1 LLVLTKKYIEM
12 TLENTAVS
20 NQLNELLAQVK
31 ETTEYFL
38 GYPVSKDFDYSELMP
53 FLQYPMNNLGDPFV
67 KSTYKVDSRQMER
80 EVVHFFAELFRAN
93 QDNVWGYVTNGGSEG
108 NLYGL
113 YVAREL
119 YPNAMV
125 YFSEAT
131 HYSIQKN
138 VTLLNMEYVI
148 VRSQENGEIDYSD
161 LKEAIRY
168 NRHRPVV
175 VVANIGTTM
184 TEAKDNIGTIKELV
198 GEMAIEKHYI
208 HADAALAGGFAPFV
222 SPRPSFDFVD
232 GCDSIS
238 VSGHKFIGSPMPS
251 GVVIVKKDNRDR
263 IAKKIAYI
271 GSSDAT
277 ITGSRNGHSPLFL
290 WYAIKKLGVEGFA
303 KRTAHSLQVAEYT
316 EKRLNEIGVKAWRN
330 PNAITV
336 VFPSP
341 SDDVRSKWQLA
352 TEKGNSHII
361 CMPNV
366 TTTQIDEFVSDVLA
380 SS

>member
-1 LLVLTKKYIEM
+1 M
-12 TLENTAVS
+12 TLENIAVS

-80 EVVHFFAELFRAN
+80 EVVHFFAELFRAD

-184 TEAKDNIGTIKELV
+184 TEAKDNIGTIKALV

-222 SPRPSFDFVD
+222 SPRPSFDFAD

-263 IAKKIAYI
+263 VAKKIAYI

-341 SDDVRSKWQLA
+341 SDDVRGKWQLA

-366 TTTQIDEFVSDVLA
+366 TPTQIDEFVSDVLA

>member
-1 LLVLTKKYIEM
+1 M

-80 EVVHFFAELFRAN
+80 EVVHFFAELFRAD

-184 TEAKDNIGTIKELV
+184 TEAKDNIATIKELV
-198 GEMAIEKHYI
+198 SEMAIEKHYI

-222 SPRPSFDFVD
+222 TPRPSFDFVD

-290 WYAIKKLGVEGFA
+290 WYAIKKLGMEGFA

-316 EKRLNEIGVKAWRN
+316 QKRLNEIGVKAWRN

-366 TTTQIDEFVSDVLA
+366 TTVQIDEFVSDVLV

>member
-1 LLVLTKKYIEM
+1 M

-80 EVVHFFAELFRAN
+80 EVVHFFAELFRAD

-161 LKEAIRY
+161 LKEAVRY

-175 VVANIGTTM
+175 VVANVGTTM
-184 TEAKDNIGTIKELV
+184 TEAKDNIATIKELV

-222 SPRPSFDFVD
+222 TPRPSFDFVD

-251 GVVIVKKDNRDR
+251 GVVVVKKDNRDR

-290 WYAIKKLGVEGFA
+290 WYAIKKLGVDGFA
-303 KRTAHSLQVAEYT
+303 KRTAHSLQVAAYT

-366 TTTQIDEFVSDVLA
+366 TTTQIDEFVADVLV

>member
-1 LLVLTKKYIEM
+1 MDISTRLNDLL
-12 TLENTAVS
+12 S
-20 NQLNELLAQVK
+20 QVK

-38 GYPVSKDFDYSELMP
+38 GYPVAKDFDYSELMP

-80 EVVHFFAELFRAN
+80 EVVHFFADLFRAN
-93 QDNVWGYVTNGGSEG
+93 PENVWGYVTNGGSEG
-108 NLYGL
+108 TLYGL

-148 VRSQENGEIDYSD
+148 IRSQENGEIDYAD

-175 VVANIGTTM
+175 VVANVGTTM
-184 TEAKDNIGTIKELV
+184 TEAKDNIGLIKNMMTD
-198 GEMAIEKHYI
+198 MAIEKHYI
-208 HADAALAGGFAPFV
+208 HADGALAAGFAPFV
-222 SPRPSFDFVD
+222 DPRPSFDFVD

-251 GVVIVKKDNRDR
+251 GVVVVKKDNRDR
-263 IAKKIAYI
+263 VAKKIAYI

-290 WYAIKKLGVEGFA
+290 WYAIKKLGIDGFA
-303 KRTAHSLQVAEYT
+303 KRTAHSLQVAAYT
-316 EKRLNEIGVKAWRN
+316 EQKLNAIGVKAWRN
-330 PNAITV
+330 LNAVTV
-336 VFPSP
+336 IFPTP
-341 SDDVRSKWQLA
+341 SEEVCWKWQLA
-352 TEKGNSHII
+352 TEKGMSHII

-366 TTTQIDEFVSDVLA
+366 SMSQIDEFVADVIN
-380 SS
+380 SNK

>member
-1 LLVLTKKYIEM
+1 M
-12 TLENTAVS
+12 TLENIAVS

-80 EVVHFFAELFRAN
+80 EVVHFFAELFRAD

-184 TEAKDNIGTIKELV
+184 TEAKDNIGTIKALV

-222 SPRPSFDFVD
+222 SPRPSFDFAD

-341 SDDVRSKWQLA
+341 SDDVRGKWQLA

-366 TTTQIDEFVSDVLA
+366 TPTQIDEFVSDVLA